1 MSVAKL
7 TLSVSPVLIKKGKR
21 IAQKR
26 NNSLSA
32 LISDFLENLEEPPAK
47 SKSNYELSPQIKEMC
62 GAYSLPKGK
71 TEDDL
76 KFEYLLNKYI
86 LHDY

>member
-1 MSVAKL
+1 VAKL

-32 LISDFLENLEEPPAK
+32 LISDFLENLEELPAK
-47 SKSNYELSPQIKEMC
+47 ANYEISPEIKEMC
-62 GAYSLPKGK
+62 GAYRLPEGK

-76 KFEYLLNKYI
+76 KFEYLFNKHV
-86 LHDY
+86 LHE

>member
-1 MSVAKL
+1 MNVAKL

-21 IAQKR
+21 IAQKQ

-32 LISDFLENLEEPPAK
+32 LISNFLENLEEPPTKAK
-47 SKSNYELSPQIKEMC
+47 YELSPQIKEMC
-62 GAYSLPKGK
+62 GAYRLPEGK

-76 KFEYLLNKYI
+76 KFEYLLNKHV
-86 LHDY
+86 LHD

>member
-1 MSVAKL
+1 MSIAKL

-21 IAQKR
+21 IAQKQ

-32 LISDFLENLEEPPAK
+32 LISSFLENLEEPQAK
-47 SKSNYELSPQIKEMC
+47 ANCELSPEIKDMC
-62 GAYSLPKGK
+62 GAYSLPKGR

-76 KFEYLLNKYI
+76 KFEYLFNKHV
-86 LHDY
+86 LHD

>member
-32 LISDFLENLEEPPAK
+32 LISDFLENLEEPPDKA
-47 SKSNYELSPQIKEMC
+47 KSNYELSPEIKEMC
-62 GAYSLPKGK
+62 GAYRLPEGK

-76 KFEYLLNKYI
+76 KFEYLFNKHV
-86 LHDY
+86 LHD

>member
-21 IAQKR
+21 IAQKQ

-47 SKSNYELSPQIKEMC
+47 ANYEISPEIKEMC
-62 GAYSLPKGK
+62 GAYRLPEGK

-76 KFEYLLNKYI
+76 KFEYLFNKHV
-86 LHDY
+86 LHD

>member
-1 MSVAKL
+1 MSAKL
-7 TLSVSPVLIKKGKR
+7 TLSVPPVLVKKGKR
-21 IAQKR
+21 IAQKQ

-47 SKSNYELSPQIKEMC
+47 TNYELSPQIKEMC
-62 GAYSLPKGK
+62 GAYRLPKGK

-76 KFEYLLNKYI
+76 KFEYLFNKHI
-86 LHDY
+86 LHDC

>member
-21 IAQKR
+21 IAQKQ
-26 NNSLSA
+26 NGSLSA
-32 LISDFLENLEEPPAK
+32 LVSNFLENLEEPPPKA
-47 SKSNYELSPQIKEMC
+47 KSNYELSPQIKEMC
-62 GAYSLPKGK
+62 GAYRLPEGK

-76 KFEYLLNKYI
+76 KFEYLFNKHI
-86 LHDY
+86 LHD